1 MRVASTMLGAA
12 LLLAAST
19 PGVSGGEA
27 PPAAS
32 RSAPPEAARSEIAP
46 APGEPS
52 DHAACIE
59 STVAAIQRRYG
70 AVRDLRSRFVQETRS
85 VALGGPGAVS
95 VSSGTVTF
103 AKPGRMRWSYEEPEP
118 SLLVSDGRWLW
129 IYDPANR
136 EAQRFA
142 VADGYLSGAA
152 IQFLLGE
159 GDIPRD
165 FRVSAESCAGE
176 VIDLELVPR
185 EAATYEKLRVRV
197 DRNSGELL
205 ETTLVDLL
213 GNVTRVAFHE
223 TQVNLDPAPELFRFD
238 PPPGVRLI
246 EVEPT
251 GAGK

>member
-12 LLLAAST
+12 LLLAPAT
-19 PGVSGGEA
+19 PGVSGDEA
-27 PPAAS
+27 SPAAS
-32 RSAPPEAARSEIAP
+32 PSVPSGAARLEL

-52 DHAACIE
+52 QRAACIE

-70 AVRDLRSRFVQETRS
+70 AVRDLRSRFVQESRS
-85 VALGGPGAVS
+85 VALGRRGAVS

-103 AKPGRMRWSYEEPEP
+103 AKPGKMRWSYQEPEQ
-118 SLLVSDGRWLW
+118 SLVVSDGSWLW

-136 EAQRFA
+136 EAQRYA

-165 FRVSAESCAGE
+165 FRVSAESCTGE
-176 VIDLELVPR
+176 VVDLELVPR
-185 EAATYEKLRVRV
+185 QASTYEKLWVRV
-197 DRNSGELL
+197 DRSSGDLL
-205 ETTLVDLL
+205 ETTVVDLL
-213 GNVTRVAFHE
+213 GNATRVAFQE
-223 TQVNLDPAPELFRFD
+223 IQVNLDPAPELFRFD
-238 PPPGVRLI
+238 PPAGVRVI
-246 EVEPT
+246 ELEPT

>member
-12 LLLAAST
+12 LLLAPST

-70 AVRDLRSRFVQETRS
+70 AVRDLRSRFVQESRS
-85 VALGGPGAVS
+85 VALGRRGAVS

-103 AKPGRMRWSYEEPEP
+103 AKPGKMRWSYQEPEQ
-118 SLLVSDGRWLW
+118 SLVVSDGSWLW

-197 DRNSGELL
+197 DRSSGDLL

-213 GNVTRVAFHE
+213 GNATRVAFQE
-223 TQVNLDPAPELFRFD
+223 IQVNLDPAPELFRFD
-238 PPPGVRLI
+238 PPAGVRVI